1 MKFDYPAPEGVLMP
15 YELAMLQRLFNRA
28 LRKQGYAKTD
38 VEAKM
43 LATTM
48 MDLYRRGL
56 RDEPAAR
63 RAGPAGDP
71 PLRGRAQA
79 RVPGALHRRHHR
91 ARAARGDHRGRGARP
106 DRGDAAID
114 PRRRLKRRPTGL

>member
-48 MDLYRRGL
+48 MDLYRRGSEMNANSASCSQFSISPN
-56 RDEPAAR
+56 D
-63 RAGPAGDP
+63 PAGVASAWLA
-71 PLRGRAQA
+71 LRLR
-79 RVPGALHRRHHR
+79 
-91 ARAARGDHRGRGARP
+91 
-106 DRGDAAID
+106 
-114 PRRRLKRRPTGL
+114 

>member
-1 MKFDYPAPEGVLMP
+1 MEDQRTLNYAESQASVPGGTGSGVVAINFDYPAPEGVLMP

-38 VEAKM
+38 IEAKM

-56 RDEPAAR
+56 RDER
-63 RAGPAGDP
+63 K
-71 PLRGRAQA
+71 LRIMF
-79 RVPGALHRRHHR
+79 
-91 ARAARGDHRGRGARP
+91 
-106 DRGDAAID
+106 AI
-114 PRRRLKRRPTGL
+114 